1 MGWRKA
7 ESLGKETK
15 KRVLVVD
22 DEADLRSVV
31 CDALQL
37 EGYATSEAADGLEA
51 LELVRAAVPDAVLLD
66 LQMPRQS
73 GLVTL
78 REIRTLAPEV
88 PVVILSG
95 HGDIQAAVAAV
106 QGGAFDYIEK
116 PPDFERVALT
126 LRRALE
132 KRNLEGEVR
141 RISAAL
147 DTSLENRFGAS
158 PAIRR
163 AIERM
168 KQVAPT
174 DLAVIVQGET
184 GTGKTYVAHAIHE
197 LSRRAAMAFVRVDI
211 SVIPPSLAESE
222 LFGARKGAYTGSD
235 KDRVGYLAGANGGTL
250 FLDDIENIPLE
261 IQAKL
266 LDVLETKRVC
276 PVGGGEP
283 LALDFR
289 VVAATN
295 RDLRGCVAAKTFR
308 EDLLYRLGE
317 FVIDIPPLRERP
329 EDILFFMDV
338 FLLEACAELGRQ
350 VRGFS
355 AVAAD
360 LLLRHPWPGNVR
372 ELKNV
377 VRRAALLAPGDLVET
392 GQIDFIARGGEAGP
406 GEGAA
411 RSLKEAIR
419 EFEKKIIRQALQ
431 KTGGNKSRVAELL
444 KMSYPSLLGKIREYG
459 LDG

>member
-1 MGWRKA
+1 M
-7 ESLGKETK
+7 
-15 KRVLVVD
+15 KRILVVD
-22 DEADLRSVV
+22 DQAGLRSVV
-31 CDALQL
+31 CDSLRM

-51 LELVRAAVPDAVLLD
+51 IEVLRAEAPDAVLLD
-66 LQMPRQS
+66 LKMPRQN

-78 REIRTLAPEV
+78 REIRTIAPDI

-95 HGDIQAAVAAV
+95 HGDIAAVVEAV

-116 PPDFERVALT
+116 PPDFERIVLS

-132 KRNLEGEVR
+132 KKALEGEVR
-141 RISAAL
+141 RINAAL
-147 DTSLENRFGAS
+147 DTSLENKFGAS
-158 PAIRR
+158 PAIRGV
-163 AIERM
+163 IERM

-174 DLAVIVQGET
+174 DLAVIIQGET

-197 LSRRAAMAFVRVDI
+197 LSRRARMAFVRVDV

-235 KDRVGYLAGANGGTL
+235 KDRVGYVAGANGGTL

-266 LDVLETKRVC
+266 LDVLETKRIC

-283 LALDFR
+283 VALDFR
-289 VVAATN
+289 VIAATN
-295 RDLRGCVAAKTFR
+295 RDLHGCVAAKTFR

-338 FLLEACAELGRQ
+338 FLLEACTEMGRQ

-360 LLLRHPWPGNVR
+360 LLLRHPWPGNIR

-377 VRRAALLAPGDLVET
+377 VRRAALLAAGDLVES
-392 GQIDFIARGGEAGP
+392 GQIDFIARGDEILP
-406 GEGAA
+406 GESAA
-411 RSLKEAIR
+411 HSLKEAVH

-431 KTGGNKSRVAELL
+431 RTGGNKTRVAELL
-444 KMSYPSLLGKIREYG
+444 KMSYPSLLSKVKEYG
-459 LDG
+459 LGK

>member
-1 MGWRKA
+1 VAPK
-7 ESLGKETK
+7 KV

-37 EGYATSEAADGLEA
+37 EGYATSEAADGEA
-51 LELVRAAVPDAVLLD
+51 AMEVFRAVAPDAVLLD
-66 LQMPRQS
+66 LQMPRKS

-78 REIRTLAPEV
+78 REIRALAPDV
-88 PVVILSG
+88 PVIILSG
-95 HGDIQAAVAAV
+95 HGDVAAAVAAV

-116 PPDFERVALT
+116 PPDFERIALT

-132 KRNLEGEVR
+132 TKRLEREVR

-147 DTSLENRFGAS
+147 DSSLENRFGVS
-158 PAIRR
+158 PAIREL
-163 AIERM
+163 IGRM

-197 LSRRAAMAFVRVDI
+197 LSRRAGMAFVRVDI

-222 LFGARKGAYTGSD
+222 LFGSRKGAYTGAD
-235 KDRVGYLAGANGGTL
+235 RDRVGYVAGANGGTL

-276 PVGGGEP
+276 PVGAGEP

-289 VVAATN
+289 VIAATN
-295 RDLRGCVAAKTFR
+295 RDLHECVAAKKFR

-317 FVIDIPPLRERP
+317 FVVDLPPLRERP

-338 FLLEACAELGRQ
+338 FLLEACAEMGRQ

-355 AVAAD
+355 AAAAD

-377 VRRAALLAPGDLVET
+377 VRRATMLASGDLVET
-392 GQIDFIARGGEAGP
+392 GQVHFIARGDEAVP
-406 GEGAA
+406 GELPAS
-411 RSLKEAIR
+411 SLKEAVH

-444 KMSYPSLLGKIREYG
+444 RMSYPSLLSKVKEYG
-459 LDG
+459 LGE

>member
-1 MGWRKA
+1 M
-7 ESLGKETK
+7 GKETV

-22 DEADLRSVV
+22 DEADLRSMV
-31 CDALQL
+31 CDALQM

-51 LELVRAAVPDAVLLD
+51 LRVFRAVAPDAVLLD
-66 LQMPRQS
+66 LQMPRQN

-78 REIRTLAPEV
+78 REIRAIAPDV
-88 PVVILSG
+88 PVIILSG
-95 HGDIQAAVAAV
+95 HGDVAAAVAAV
-106 QGGAFDYIEK
+106 KGGAFDYIEK
-116 PPDFERVALT
+116 PPDFERIALT
-126 LRRALE
+126 LRQALE
-132 KRNLEGEVR
+132 KKRLEGEVR
-141 RISAAL
+141 RIGAAL
-147 DTSLENRFGAS
+147 DISLENKFGAS
-158 PAIRR
+158 PAIRGV
-163 AIERM
+163 IGRM

-184 GTGKTYVAHAIHE
+184 GTGKTHVAHAIHE
-197 LSRRAAMAFVRVDI
+197 LSRRAAMTFVRVDV
-211 SVIPPSLAESE
+211 SVIPASLAESE

-235 KDRVGYLAGANGGTL
+235 KDRVGYVAGANGGTL

-266 LDVLETKRVC
+266 LDVLETKRIC

-283 LALDFR
+283 IALDFR

-295 RDLRGCVAAKTFR
+295 RDLRRCVAAKTFR

-338 FLLEACAELGRQ
+338 FLLEACTEMGRQ

-355 AVAAD
+355 AAAAE

-377 VRRAALLAPGDLVET
+377 VRRATLLAPGDLVES
-392 GQIDFIARGGEAGP
+392 GQIDFIERGGETPP
-406 GEGAA
+406 GDCPA
-411 RSLKEAIR
+411 RSLKEAVR
-419 EFEKKIIRQALQ
+419 EFEKQILRQALE
-431 KTGGNKSRVAELL
+431 KTGGNKTRAAELL
-444 KMSYPSLLGKIREYG
+444 KVSYPNLLGKVKEYG
-459 LDG
+459 LEQ

>member
-1 MGWRKA
+1 M
-7 ESLGKETK
+7 
-15 KRVLVVD
+15 
-22 DEADLRSVV
+22 
-31 CDALQL
+31 
-37 EGYATSEAADGLEA
+37 
-51 LELVRAAVPDAVLLD
+51 
-66 LQMPRQS
+66 
-73 GLVTL
+73 
-78 REIRTLAPEV
+78 I
-88 PVVILSG
+88 ILSG
-95 HGDIQAAVAAV
+95 HGDVAAAVAAV
-106 QGGAFDYIEK
+106 KGGAFDYIEK
-116 PPDFERVALT
+116 PPDFERIALT
-126 LRRALE
+126 LRQALE
-132 KRNLEGEVR
+132 KKRLEGEVR

-147 DTSLENRFGAS
+147 DSSLENRFGAS
-158 PAIRR
+158 PAIREL
-163 AIERM
+163 IGRM

-235 KDRVGYLAGANGGTL
+235 RDRVGYVAGANGGTL

-266 LDVLETKRVC
+266 LDVLETKRIC

-289 VVAATN
+289 VIAATN
-295 RDLRGCVAAKTFR
+295 RDLHECVAAKTFR

-338 FLLEACAELGRQ
+338 FLLEACTEMGRH
-350 VRGFS
+350 VRGYS
-355 AVAAD
+355 AAAAD

-377 VRRAALLAPGDLVET
+377 VRRAALLATGDLVES
-392 GQIDFIARGGEAGP
+392 GQVHFIARGDEAVQGELPAN
-406 GEGAA
+406 
-411 RSLKEAIR
+411 SLKEAVH
-419 EFEKKIIRQALQ
+419 EFEKKIIRQALE
-431 KTGGNKSRVAELL
+431 KTGGNKTRVAELL
-444 KMSYPSLLGKIREYG
+444 KMSYPSLLSKVKEYG
-459 LDG
+459 LGE

>member
-1 MGWRKA
+1 
-7 ESLGKETK
+7 
-15 KRVLVVD
+15 
-22 DEADLRSVV
+22 
-31 CDALQL
+31 
-37 EGYATSEAADGLEA
+37 
-51 LELVRAAVPDAVLLD
+51 
-66 LQMPRQS
+66 
-73 GLVTL
+73 
-78 REIRTLAPEV
+78 
-88 PVVILSG
+88 
-95 HGDIQAAVAAV
+95 
-106 QGGAFDYIEK
+106 
-116 PPDFERVALT
+116 
-126 LRRALE
+126 
-132 KRNLEGEVR
+132 
-141 RISAAL
+141 
-147 DTSLENRFGAS
+147 
-158 PAIRR
+158 
-163 AIERM
+163 M

-197 LSRRAAMAFVRVDI
+197 LSRRAAMAFVRVDV

-235 KDRVGYLAGANGGTL
+235 RDRVGYVAGANGGTL

-295 RDLRGCVAAKTFR
+295 RDLHECVAAKTFR

-338 FLLEACAELGRQ
+338 FLLEACTEMGRQ

-355 AVAAD
+355 AAAAD

-377 VRRAALLAPGDLVET
+377 VRRAALLATGDLVET
-392 GQIDFIARGGEAGP
+392 GQIDFIARGDEAAPGRAAGALAEGGGPRVREEDHPPGAGEDRRQQDPGGGTAQDELP
-406 GEGAA
+406 EPAEQGEGV
-411 RSLKEAIR
+411 RSR
-419 EFEKKIIRQALQ
+419 
-431 KTGGNKSRVAELL
+431 RVAVGSQGRRQRRHRAPQPVGHRAQQFRLL
-444 KMSYPSLLGKIREYG
+444 DRDGGVREGHLGQGAEDPLFHLRGGLAHAVQRLPDRLGATRFHAQDLRPAIAEEFPGAQVVGPANRPLLVG
-459 LDG
+459 

>member
-1 MGWRKA
+1 M
-7 ESLGKETK
+7 GKETM

-37 EGYATSEAADGLEA
+37 EGYATSEAADGLTA
-51 LELVRAAVPDAVLLD
+51 IKLFRASFPDAVLLD

-78 REIRTLAPEV
+78 REMRALAPDV
-88 PVVILSG
+88 PVIILSG
-95 HGDIQAAVAAV
+95 HGDVAMAVAAV
-106 QGGAFDYIEK
+106 KGGAFDYIEK

-126 LRRALE
+126 LRQALE
-132 KRNLEGEVR
+132 KQRLECEVR

-147 DTSLENRFGAS
+147 DTSLENKFGAS
-158 PAIRR
+158 PAIRGV
-163 AIERM
+163 IERM

-184 GTGKTYVAHAIHE
+184 GTGKTYIAHAIHE
-197 LSRRAAMAFVRVDI
+197 LSRRAGMAFVRVDI

-222 LFGARKGAYTGSD
+222 LFGARRGAYTGSD
-235 KDRVGYLAGANGGTL
+235 KDRVGYVAGANGGTL

-266 LDVLETKRVC
+266 LDVLETKRIC
-276 PVGGGEP
+276 PVGGEP
-283 LALDFR
+283 VALDFR
-289 VVAATN
+289 VIAATN

-317 FVIDIPPLRERP
+317 LVIDIPPLRERP
-329 EDILFFMDV
+329 EDILYFMDV
-338 FLLEACAELGRQ
+338 FLFEACTEMGRQ

-355 AVAAD
+355 AAAAD

-377 VRRAALLAPGDLVET
+377 VRRATMLAPGDLVET
-392 GQIDFIARGGEAGP
+392 GQIYFIAREDEDLP
-406 GEGAA
+406 GDCLA
-411 RSLKEAIR
+411 RSLKEAVH
-419 EFEKKIIRQALQ
+419 EFEKKILRQALER
-431 KTGGNKSRVAELL
+431 TGGNKSRVAKLL
-444 KMSYPSLLGKIREYG
+444 KMSYPNLLSKVKEYG
-459 LDG
+459 LGE

>member
-1 MGWRKA
+1 M
-7 ESLGKETK
+7 GKETL

-22 DEADLRSVV
+22 DEADLRSMV
-31 CDALQL
+31 CDALQI

-51 LELVRAAVPDAVLLD
+51 FVVFRAVAPDAVLLD
-66 LQMPRQS
+66 IQMPRQN

-78 REIRTLAPEV
+78 REIRAIAPDV
-88 PVVILSG
+88 PVIILSG
-95 HGDIQAAVAAV
+95 HGDIAAAVAAV

-116 PPDFERVALT
+116 PPDFERIVLS
-126 LRRALE
+126 LRRAME
-132 KRNLEGEVR
+132 KKRLEGEVR
-141 RISAAL
+141 RISATL
-147 DTSLENRFGAS
+147 DISLENKFGAS
-158 PAIRR
+158 PAIRGV
-163 AIERM
+163 IERM

-184 GTGKTYVAHAIHE
+184 GTGKTYVAHAVHE
-197 LSRRAAMAFVRVDI
+197 LSRRAGLAFVRVDV

-222 LFGARKGAYTGSD
+222 LFGARKGAYTGSER
-235 KDRVGYLAGANGGTL
+235 DRPGYVAAANGGTL

-283 LALDFR
+283 TALDFR
-289 VVAATN
+289 VVVATN
-295 RDLRGCVAAKTFR
+295 RDLHGCVAAKTFR

-338 FLLEACAELGRQ
+338 FLLEACSEMGRQ

-355 AVAAD
+355 AAAAD
-360 LLLRHPWPGNVR
+360 LLLSHPWPGNIR

-392 GQIDFIARGGEAGP
+392 GQIDFIARGDEILP
-406 GEGAA
+406 GESLVH
-411 RSLKEAIR
+411 SLKEAVH
-419 EFEKKIIRQALQ
+419 EFEKKIIRQALK
-431 KTGGNKSRVAELL
+431 KTGGNKTRVAELL
-444 KMSYPSLLGKIREYG
+444 KMSYPSLLSKVKEYG
-459 LDG
+459 LGE

>member
-1 MGWRKA
+1 
-7 ESLGKETK
+7 LGKETK

-51 LELVRAAVPDAVLLD
+51 LEAVRAAVPDAVLLD

-78 REIRTLAPEV
+78 REIRALAPEV

-95 HGDIQAAVAAV
+95 HGDIKAAVAAV

-116 PPDFERVALT
+116 PPDFERIALT

-132 KRNLEGEVR
+132 KRSLEGEVR

-147 DTSLENRFGAS
+147 DSSLENRFGTS

-163 AIERM
+163 AIGRM

-174 DLAVIVQGET
+174 GLAVIVQGET

-235 KDRVGYLAGANGGTL
+235 RDRVGYLAGANGGTL

-266 LDVLETKRVC
+266 LDVLETRRVC

-283 LALDFR
+283 LTLDFR

-295 RDLRGCVAAKTFR
+295 RDLRGCVAAKMFR

-355 AVAAD
+355 AAAAD
-360 LLLRHPWPGNVR
+360 LLLRHPWPGNLR

-392 GQIDFIARGGEAGP
+392 GQIDFIAGGGEANP
-406 GEGAA
+406 GESAA

-419 EFEKKIIRQALQ
+419 EFEKKIICQALQ

-444 KMSYPSLLGKIREYG
+444 KMSYPSLLSKVREYG
-459 LDG
+459 LDE

>member
-1 MGWRKA
+1 MM
-7 ESLGKETK
+7 

-22 DEADLRSVV
+22 DEADFRSLM
-31 CDALQL
+31 CEALQM

-51 LELVRAAVPDAVLLD
+51 TAVFRAVAPDAVLLD
-66 LQMPRQS
+66 LQMPRRG
-73 GLVTL
+73 GLAVL
-78 REIRTLAPEV
+78 REIRGIAPDV
-88 PVVILSG
+88 PVIVLSG
-95 HGDIQAAVAAV
+95 QGDIAAAVEAV
-106 QGGAFDYIEK
+106 KGGAFDYLQK

-126 LRRALE
+126 LRQALE
-132 KRNLEGEVR
+132 KQHLEGEVR

-147 DTSLENRFGAS
+147 DTSLENKFGAS
-158 PAIRR
+158 PAIRGV
-163 AIERM
+163 IERM

-197 LSRRAAMAFVRVDI
+197 LSRRAGMAFVRVDV

-235 KDRVGYLAGANGGTL
+235 KDRVGYVAGANGGTL

-266 LDVLETKRVC
+266 LDVLETKRIC

-283 LALDFR
+283 TALDFR
-289 VVAATN
+289 VIAATN
-295 RDLRGCVAAKTFR
+295 RDLRRCVAAKTFR

-338 FLLEACAELGRQ
+338 FLLDACTEMGRQ

-355 AVAAD
+355 ADAAEV
-360 LLLRHPWPGNVR
+360 LLRHPWPGNVR

-377 VRRAALLAPGDLVET
+377 VRRATLLAPGDLVET
-392 GQIDFIARGGEAGP
+392 AQVNFIAREDEDLP
-406 GEGAA
+406 GDCLAH
-411 RSLKEAIR
+411 SLKEAVHS
-419 EFEKKIIRQALQ
+419 FEKQLLRQALD
-431 KTGGNKSRVAELL
+431 KTGRNKKRVAELL
-444 KMSYPSLLGKIREYG
+444 RMSYPNLLSKIREYG
-459 LDG
+459 LEE